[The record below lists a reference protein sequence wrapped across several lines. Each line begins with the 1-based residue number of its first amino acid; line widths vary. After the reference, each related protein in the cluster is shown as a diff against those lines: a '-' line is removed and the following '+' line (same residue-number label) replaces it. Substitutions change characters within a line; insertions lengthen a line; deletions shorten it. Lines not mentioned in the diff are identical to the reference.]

1 MCRGPRSRDAIRAK
15 RKRYRS
21 TKKQRRKE
29 RWEESLINSMRARW
43 KQRRLEYEKDLQD
56 SEAAC
61 LLQQQEANDKKIQ
74 DEQCQ
79 AEEAKC
85 KMELLSSQQH
95 LYDEVAVAS
104 EQETTDALLLPSL
117 DIPANSCS
125 PVLDSIPASISGI
138 DRVAVMSVIEAER
151 KKTLKAYH
159 EAQHYRNLSEKIR
172 TEKRELSNSLNHKL
186 EVVRNFWRN
195 NVKEGSTRAGRILQM
210 ALTKQ

>member
-1 MCRGPRSRDAIRAK
+1 M
-15 RKRYRS
+15 
-21 TKKQRRKE
+21 
-29 RWEESLINSMRARW
+29 INSMRARW